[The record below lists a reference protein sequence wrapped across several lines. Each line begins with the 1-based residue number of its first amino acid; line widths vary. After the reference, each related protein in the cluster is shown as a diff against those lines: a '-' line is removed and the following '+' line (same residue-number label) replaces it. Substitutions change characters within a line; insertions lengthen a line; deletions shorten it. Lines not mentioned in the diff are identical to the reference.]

1 MIKISKDV
9 ALKLNAEYGVPYREN
24 GISKSHT
31 KHPTYFL
38 CESEYN
44 ITSLLKITSNDEAE
58 KILMEMK
65 NKKRYK
71 N

>member
-24 GISKSHT
+24 GISKTHS

-44 ITSLLKITSNDEAE
+44 ITSLLKITTNDKAE
-58 KILMEMK
+58 KLLIEMNKRK
-65 NKKRYK
+65 NRK

>member
-24 GISKSHT
+24 GISKTHS

-44 ITSLLKITSNDEAE
+44 ITSLLKITTNDEAE
-58 KILMEMK
+58 KLLIEMNKRK
-65 NKKRYK
+65 NRK